1 MTRRV
6 DLAKG
11 DGLDGALFL
20 PHTDQRVPAV
30 VILHER
36 YGLAQHTLDLAKR
49 LADDGYV
56 ALAPDLFSR
65 WPGDRAALARGDVR
79 VTLPDDEVAGVI
91 DAGLAY
97 LDRQRATVDRG
108 NVAVM
113 GVCQSGRYPVVA
125 ASRGA
130 SVAASIVLYGAAQ
143 SREWEVTDLQPRAL
157 ADMIA
162 ATREPSLWLF
172 GEGDHTISLADV
184 LRVRAALEDARRA
197 YRMRIFAGAPHGW
210 LNDTMPGRFR
220 PRLAAEAWA
229 MLHTF
234 LDDVFERHWPHGR
247 VRWGF
252 SSDTA
257 TDYDFASN
265 RRYE

>member
-6 DLAKG
+6 DLGAA
-11 DGLDGALFL
+11 DGLDGTLFL
-20 PHTDQRVPAV
+20 PESHRPVPAV

-49 LADDGYV
+49 FADDGYV

-79 VTLPDDEVAGVI
+79 VTLPDDEVADII
-91 DAGLAY
+91 DASLARI
-97 LDRQRATVDRG
+97 DREPAADRART
-108 NVAVM
+108 AVM
-113 GVCQSGRYPVVA
+113 GVCQSGRYPIVA
-125 ASRGA
+125 ASRGSDIAA
-130 SVAASIVLYGAAQ
+130 SVVLYGAAQ
-143 SREWEVTDLQPRAL
+143 AREWEVTALQPRAL

-172 GEGDHTISLADV
+172 GEGDHTISIDDV
-184 LRVRAALEDARRA
+184 LRVRGALEASRGA
-197 YRMRIFAGAPHGW
+197 YRMRIFGGAPHGW

-229 MLHTF
+229 MIHAF
-234 LDDVFERHWPHGR
+234 LEDVFARGWPNGR
-247 VRWGF
+247 VRWEF
-252 SSDTA
+252 ESDTA
-257 TDYDFASN
+257 PDYDFSKN
-265 RRYE
+265 RRLE